1 VNVVIDIGGMWMVGN
16 PILNHLFG
24 NFNCPR
30 SLLHFIQQ
38 FVLEEHLNICDPG
51 DVGDFSF

>member
-1 VNVVIDIGGMWMVGN
+1 MNVVIDIGGMWMVGN